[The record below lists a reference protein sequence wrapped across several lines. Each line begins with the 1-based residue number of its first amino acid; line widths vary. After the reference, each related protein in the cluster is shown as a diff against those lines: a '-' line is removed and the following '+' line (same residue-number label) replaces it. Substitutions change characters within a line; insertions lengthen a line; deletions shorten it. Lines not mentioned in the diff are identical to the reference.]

1 MVACGEQIPPASPT
15 IGFSPSSLSFS
26 AEEGGANPAGKTL
39 SISNSGGGTL
49 DWTAS
54 ADANWVSLSPTS
66 GASTGESDSVTVSVD
81 ISGMDAADYAAI
93 ITISAPGAS
102 NSPRTI
108 AVDLDIAA
116 PSPPTTP
123 EETDTYTN
131 SEYGFSVDYYKD
143 WDVMEDYLGAVV
155 GFMGPSVLEVG
166 GTHPYYANI
175 NIMTTPLPQDMTDI
189 PLKDRVAAT
198 MLNLKRTY
206 ADFNKVEEYST
217 TISGVPA
224 TVVVVTLTG
233 EILGTEV
240 SVKNKVAIFMKDEVG
255 YSITYNVPAE
265 FYDEYADSFDLAINS
280 FKFD

>member
-1 MVACGEQIPPASPT
+1 MMACGEQVPPASPT

-26 AEEGGANPAGKTL
+26 AEEGGANPASKTL

-49 DWTAS
+49 DWTVT

-102 NSPRTI
+102 NSPRTVT
-108 AVDLDIAA
+108 VDLSISA

-143 WDVMEDYLGAVV
+143 KDWDVMEDYMGMLVA
-155 GFMGPSVLEVG
+155 FMGPLVLEEAYYINVG
-166 GTHPYYANI
+166 IVTEEVPE
-175 NIMTTPLPQDMTDI
+175 DMTLQNYVDAS
-189 PLKDRVAAT
+189 LLVV
-198 MLNLKRTY
+198 KRTY
-206 ADFNKVEEYST
+206 ADFNKVEEYGT
-217 TISGVPA
+217 TISGLPA
-224 TVVVVTLTG
+224 TVVVLTG
-233 EILGTEV
+233 TLEMDETELQL
-240 SVKNKVAIFMKDEVG
+240 KQKGAMFIKDEVA
-255 YSITYNVPAE
+255 YTISYNAPVE